1 MISNNFSLNRLI
13 NQIFMVNLLINF
25 LIYKKILV
33 INSNNYKTKKIRQ
46 MMYKTLE
53 KSFYKNNNFFLYPL
67 RKKVIL
73 LEHRIIEIIIIRKLL
88 GLLTNISLLE
98 SNRLNKTLVFN

>member
-1 MISNNFSLNRLI
+1 MTIYNFSLNRLI

-53 KSFYKNNNFFLYPL
+53 KSFYRNNKFFLYLL

-73 LEHRIIEIIIIRKLL
+73 LEDRFFKIIIIRKLL
-88 GLLTNISLLE
+88 GLLTSISLLE
-98 SNRLNKTLVFN
+98 SNRMNKTLVFN

>member
-1 MISNNFSLNRLI
+1 MTSYNFSLNRLI

-53 KSFYKNNNFFLYPL
+53 KSFYKNNKFFLYLL

-73 LEHRIIEIIIIRKLL
+73 LEDRFFKIIIIRKLL
-88 GLLTNISLLE
+88 GLLTSISLLE
-98 SNRLNKTLVFN
+98 SNRMNKTLVFN

>member
-73 LEHRIIEIIIIRKLL
+73 LEKRIIEIIIIRKLL

>member
-1 MISNNFSLNRLI
+1 
-13 NQIFMVNLLINF
+13 MVNLLINF

-73 LEHRIIEIIIIRKLL
+73 LEKRIIEIIIIRKLL

-98 SNRLNKTLVFN
+98 SNRMNKKLVFN

>member
-33 INSNNYKTKKIRQ
+33 ISSNNYKTKKIRQ

-53 KSFYKNNNFFLYPL
+53 KSFYRNNKFFLYLL

-73 LEHRIIEIIIIRKLL
+73 LEDRIFKIIIIRKLL
-88 GLLTNISLLE
+88 GLLTSISLLE